1 MAWSWL
7 ENKGETAEWTG
18 FLEPGVKFEGT
29 LETKGMF
36 RIDSQMKG
44 AIVSR
49 EVLILGEHAEVE
61 GEILG
66 NQVLI
71 SGKFDGTIRA
81 SSRVEIQAKAIV
93 RGKIHAPCVIIEPE
107 AAFDGECHVVIS
119 TEPASSISIPV
130 RSAIGQSVSPNKTS
144 A

>member
-1 MAWSWL
+1 MVWGWL
-7 ENKGETAEWTG
+7 EHKSETTEWTG
-18 FLEPGVKFEGT
+18 FLEPGAKFEGT

-44 AIVSR
+44 TLVSR

-66 NQVLI
+66 NQVMI
-71 SGKFDGTIRA
+71 SGKFQGTIRA

-93 RGKIHAPCVIIEPE
+93 RGEIHSPCVIIEPE
-107 AAFDGECHVVIS
+107 AAFDGKCHVLLPS
-119 TEPASSISIPV
+119 EATGSISIPV
-130 RSAIGQSVSPNKTS
+130 RSAIGQ

>member
-7 ENKGETAEWTG
+7 DNKSETAEWTG

-36 RIDSQMKG
+36 RIDAQMKG
-44 AIVSR
+44 TLVSR

-71 SGKFDGTIRA
+71 SGRFDGTIRA
-81 SSRVEIQAKAIV
+81 TSRVEIQAKAIV
-93 RGKIHAPCVIIEPE
+93 RGDIHSPCVIIEPE
-107 AAFDGECHVVIS
+107 AAFDGRCHVLIS
-119 TEPASSISIPV
+119 PEAANSISIPV
-130 RSAIGQSVSPNKTS
+130 RSAIGQSVSS
-144 A
+144 ARTPA

>member
-1 MAWSWL
+1 MVWGWL
-7 ENKGETAEWTG
+7 ENKSGTAEWTG
-18 FLEPGVKFEGT
+18 FLEPGAKFEGT

-44 AIVSR
+44 TLVSR

-66 NQVLI
+66 NQVMI
-71 SGKFDGTIRA
+71 SGKFQGTIRA

-93 RGKIHAPCVIIEPE
+93 RGEIHSPCVIIEPE
-107 AAFDGECHVVIS
+107 AAFDGECHVLLS
-119 TEPASSISIPV
+119 SEATSSISIPV
-130 RSAIGQSVSPNKTS
+130 RSAIGQ